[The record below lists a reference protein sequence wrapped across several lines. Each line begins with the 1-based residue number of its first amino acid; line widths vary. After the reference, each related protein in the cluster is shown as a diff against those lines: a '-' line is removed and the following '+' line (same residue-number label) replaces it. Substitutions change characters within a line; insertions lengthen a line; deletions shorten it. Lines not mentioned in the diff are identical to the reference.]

1 MKHQHILLSMEKKE
15 NILPLSLLLESYNFR
30 VTMIESVDSIVEKI
44 LFHSNS
50 QEPIDLLIINMSL
63 SDQALIKLFTKLK
76 KLNFVLPFI
85 LISEEKKMELMN
97 HLLEMDLYGYVNKP
111 SEPVILVEQV
121 MNILENVEKYKKNAK

>member
-1 MKHQHILLSMEKKE
+1 MEKKE

>member
-1 MKHQHILLSMEKKE
+1 MKQQHILLSMEKKE